1 MKLKRILILVAMV
14 ATVAMV
20 GCRTVSSEPPSSP
33 TIPKETQEEM
43 PTVATETEVAT
54 EETEVPEATESTT
67 EAQEPTETTPDEVE
81 EDYFQSDDFILVNSP
96 DFEPFEFFGEKHL
109 QTILEREGVNNGIDF
124 FSHTK
129 PDSIKVGKLGD
140 VVVGQVQMDDDDVVW
155 NVRIE
160 KADDFVNNTG
170 IDMSN
175 AQSFFEEDRVSTI
188 GGMTFITR
196 KYRIDLTDVDEVGA
210 LYEATGVWDVTKI
223 HSIEIR
229 MFLNKTK
236 STLFTIYSHVYWE
249 QQGEDTFGPPI
260 KRDPVG
266 LMKSESDYQMEAQLE
281 DLEKR
286 TAELANK

>member
-1 MKLKRILILVAMV
+1 MKYFKCLVLAVLIALPMCV
-14 ATVAMV
+14 
-20 GCRTVSSEPPSSP
+20 CRVSAASP
-33 TIPKETQEEM
+33 TENNPAPKET
-43 PTVATETEVAT
+43 TA
-54 EETEVPEATESTT
+54 
-67 EAQEPTETTPDEVE
+67 PDEAE
-81 EDYFQSDDFILVNSP
+81 QDYFQSDDFILVNSP
-96 DFEPFEFFGEKHL
+96 DFEPFEVSQIPAMLAK
-109 QTILEREGVNNGIDF
+109 EGMNNGIDF
-124 FSHTK
+124 FKHTK
-129 PDSIKVGKLGD
+129 HETIKVGKLGD
-140 VVVGQVQMDDDDVVW
+140 VIVGQVQMDDDDVVW

-175 AQSFFEEDRVSTI
+175 AQSFFEEDIVSTI
-188 GGMTFITR
+188 GGMTFVTR

-266 LMKSESDYQMEAQLE
+266 MMKSESDYALEAL
-281 DLEKR
+281 
-286 TAELANK
+286 N

>member
-1 MKLKRILILVAMV
+1 MRLKRILIIFAVV

-33 TIPKETQEEM
+33 KETQEM
-43 PTVATETEVAT
+43 STVVTETEVS
-54 EETEVPEATESTT
+54 ETTESTT
-67 EAQEPTETTPDEVE
+67 EAQEATETIPDEAE

-96 DFEPFEFFGEKHL
+96 DFEPFEFFGRAHL

-124 FSHTK
+124 FMRTK
-129 PDSIKVGKLGD
+129 PETIKVGKIGD

-175 AQSFFEEDRVSTI
+175 AESILVGKDDIVRTI
-188 GGMTFITR
+188 GGMTFIER
-196 KYRIDLTDVDEVGA
+196 DYRIDLTNEDELDA

-249 QQGEDTFGPPI
+249 QHGEDTFGPPI
-260 KRDPVG
+260 KRDPIG
-266 LMKSESDYQMEAQLE
+266 MMKSEANYQMEAYQEEL
-281 DLEKR
+281 DKR
-286 TAELANK
+286 TEELKKKFE

>member
-14 ATVAMV
+14 TTVAMV
-20 GCRTVSSEPPSSP
+20 GCRTVSSEPPSSL
-33 TIPKETQEEM
+33 KEPQEM
-43 PTVATETEVAT
+43 STVATETEVAT
-54 EETEVPEATESTT
+54 EETEVSEATESTT
-67 EAQEPTETTPDEVE
+67 EAQEPTETTPDEAE

-96 DFEPFEFFGEKHL
+96 DFEPFEFFGKKHL

-124 FSHTK
+124 FNHTK

-140 VVVGQVQMDDDDVVW
+140 VIVGQVQMDDDDVVW

-175 AQSFFEEDRVSTI
+175 AQSFFEKDIVSTI
-188 GGMTFITR
+188 GGMTFVTR
-196 KYRIDLTDVDEVGA
+196 KYRINLTDVDAVGA
-210 LYEATGVWDVTKI
+210 LYDATGVWDASQM

-229 MFLNKTK
+229 LFLNQTK

-249 QQGEDTFGPPI
+249 HLEHYGENTFGPPI

-266 LMKSESDYQMEAQLE
+266 LMKSESDYALEAL
-281 DLEKR
+281 
-286 TAELANK
+286 N

>member
-1 MKLKRILILVAMV
+1 MKYLKCLILAVLIALPMCV
-14 ATVAMV
+14 
-20 GCRTVSSEPPSSP
+20 CKVSAASP
-33 TIPKETQEEM
+33 AENTPAPKET
-43 PTVATETEVAT
+43 TA
-54 EETEVPEATESTT
+54 
-67 EAQEPTETTPDEVE
+67 PDEAE

-96 DFEPFEFFGEKHL
+96 DFEPFEFFGRAHL

-124 FSHTK
+124 FLRTK
-129 PDSIKVGKLGD
+129 PETIKVGKIGD

-175 AQSFFEEDRVSTI
+175 AENILGDKDEIVRTI
-188 GGMTFITR
+188 GGMTFIER
-196 KYRIDLTDVDEVGA
+196 DYRIDLTDVDEVGA
-210 LYEATGVWDVTKI
+210 LYDATGVWDTTKM

-229 MFLNKTK
+229 LFLNQTK

-249 QQGEDTFGPPI
+249 QHGENTFGPPI

-266 LMKSESDYQMEAQLE
+266 MMKSESDYALEAL
-281 DLEKR
+281 
-286 TAELANK
+286 N